1 MAEPFVV
8 AFVLGV
14 TPGKWARIWE
24 ERLPEHPLF
33 LEPLAPGDA
42 LAGIEA
48 GTVHAAFVRLPVDD
62 AELSSI
68 PLYEEQPVVVMPKD
82 HVLSVLD
89 AVSPADLSDETL
101 LDGEWTETIELVA
114 ANVGVATMPQ
124 SVARALSR
132 RDVVTRP
139 AVEAPTTRVALVWRT
154 DAATLLTEEFIGIV
168 RGRTANSSRGS
179 KEASAEPPPR
189 RDPTPRRATKPGRT
203 SKVTPT
209 PRGKRP
215 KRPKGR

>member
-24 ERLPEHPLF
+24 ERLPEHPLT
-33 LEPLAPGDA
+33 LLPLAPADA
-42 LAGIEA
+42 LAALEG
-48 GTVHAAFVRLPVDD
+48 GTAHTAFVRLPVDD
-62 AELSSI
+62 AGLSAI

-89 AVSPADLSDETL
+89 AVSPADLDGATV
-101 LDGEWTETIELVA
+101 LDGEWAADIELVA
-114 ANVGVATMPQ
+114 ANVGVTVLPQ

-132 RDVVTRP
+132 RDVVARP
-139 AVEAPTTRVALVWRT
+139 ALEAPTTQVALVWRT
-154 DAATLLTEEFIGIV
+154 DAATELTEEFIGIV
-168 RGRTANSSRGS
+168 RGRTVNSSRGAAKEPAPPSRS
-179 KEASAEPPPR
+179 KPPRASARP
-189 RDPTPRRATKPGRT
+189 ALGKQA
-203 SKVTPT
+203 

-215 KRPKGR
+215 KRR